1 MPTRACRESD
11 QAGAAVST
19 ARGARRL
26 PCATVRRMS
35 TQSRILDRSAKA
47 MSLAARGKA
56 LDVFNHDRYL
66 AELQSLLSGIV

>member
-1 MPTRACRESD
+1 
-11 QAGAAVST
+11 
-19 ARGARRL
+19 
-26 PCATVRRMS
+26 MS

-66 AELQSLLSGIV
+66 AEWQSLLSGIV